1 MNRVAPES
9 LNEDICPVSEET
21 FQVLMRQNATSA
33 ASVAHSLPEDQRAR
47 LAVFCYRKAHL
58 RQLGFAIA
66 ASCSR
71 RALVE
76 EAGHAGEL
84 LFQQS
89 RAVSSSTGVEPYMA
103 ARTHRRPVTLCSI
116 KG

>member
-1 MNRVAPES
+1 
-9 LNEDICPVSEET
+9 
-21 FQVLMRQNATSA
+21 MRQNAASA
-33 ASVAHSLPEDQRAR
+33 ASVAVGLPEDQRAR

-58 RQLGFAIA
+58 RSLGFAIA

-89 RAVSSSTGVEPYMA
+89 RNRPANAGSEPYLA
-103 ARTHRRPVTLCSI
+103 ARAQRRPVTLCSI

>member
-9 LNEDICPVSEET
+9 LNEDHCPVSEET
-21 FQVLMRQNATSA
+21 FQALMRQNAASA
-33 ASVAHSLPEDQRAR
+33 ASVADTLPEDQRAR

-58 RQLGFAIA
+58 RPLGFAIA
-66 ASCSR
+66 AGCSR

-89 RAVSSSTGVEPYMA
+89 RAASGNAGVEPYLA
-103 ARTHRRPVTLCSI
+103 ARTQRRPVTLCSI